1 MDAKRFF
8 VHVRSQPRA
17 IALVPSHALS
27 NPNGTFLSIRV
38 HSEGHGDTGDNVRI
52 ELSIEKVEQTLRNY
66 SPLEIDSIYGCAGIL
81 DYQGDTYIF
90 LITRCQYLCDLGELN
105 SRQEPKPIFRVLQVM
120 VLSLTDSIFDSP
132 AYRRMP
138 GAMYD
143 DASQGEL
150 DIYGISNPCSQMA
163 HFLENGA
170 FFFSPMFD
178 ITRTAQSLRLHTVA
192 ANDVR
197 VFDPDTKFQWN
208 NNMLQVF
215 SDYRMHMCGT
225 AARREFDV
233 AGYVTSL
240 IQGSVESFYFT
251 QNMGGPEHT
260 HVNVAC
266 YLISRSSS
274 MRSGMR
280 FLTRGVDDEGGVA
293 NEVETEVILM
303 TPKLTMSHVQ
313 VRGSVPVFWTQEG
326 FQLGS
331 HRVRITRSAK
341 ATLPATKRHFADL
354 LDRYKCVNAVNLLKQ
369 HSTSSDYGRIE
380 AADPAMIANGAGSS
394 EADLGKFYRMMVD
407 SMELPQALIS
417 YTAFDYNTEVKGGR
431 YDRVST
437 LVRQLA
443 PMLKSYKYFL
453 VDNDSDMVLSFQHG
467 VQRTNCIDCLDRT
480 NLVQSVLS
488 RGVIGEFMVET
499 DILPRYTMDA
509 TIDGLAGMWSANG
522 NAISRLYTGT
532 GALRSDV
539 TTSGKSGWAGF
550 FSDASKS
557 LSRLMQNNFQDR
569 GKQNVID
576 TLLGSGESGMMCRP
590 VVLYDPYE
598 HIIAPQLEQ
607 ELQRIGRKDTIQV
620 MLCTYNLHGCP
631 YRGEALGTWLAM
643 PRDIRP
649 DFIAIGFQ
657 EVVNLDVQSVIA
669 ADTANRRVWEQV
681 LTKEINNQ
689 YKKSFGNRVDGEYAL
704 VSSEQLV
711 GVALL
716 FFAHDSALP
725 RIHNVQ
731 MVKHKTGLAGMAG
744 NKGCVAIHMMF
755 DDTSI
760 CIVSAHLAAGTTNVN
775 ERNSDF
781 HTIRSGTR
789 FRRGRHIDDHDFTFW
804 LGDLNYR
811 VNLPNDQARVLVAQ
825 NQLRSLLMY
834 DQLRLQMAAGKVF
847 GGYSE
852 ADISFAPT
860 YKYDSGTSN
869 YDTSEKMRVPSWTDR
884 IMHRGNRVRVLA
896 YYRDEVCF
904 SDHKPVLAM
913 MQFDVMSVD
922 KTHKRQIIRKLYSR
936 LHEVDA
942 VTAGSDFGKPRNTV
956 QKLIDMEFQSGSET
970 NSSVQSPNNS
980 SALSLSTLNLPEP
993 SSDLHAWWDDN
1004 KANYQGVGLRST
1016 ENALPINPFASNVSA
1031 INYMNKS
1038 SGTITTKIDRQ
1049 NSQTK
1054 LQPANIFDDPFADD
1068 ADDIPWKP
1076 MVPS

>member
-1 MDAKRFF
+1 
-8 VHVRSQPRA
+8 
-17 IALVPSHALS
+17 
-27 NPNGTFLSIRV
+27 
-38 HSEGHGDTGDNVRI
+38 
-52 ELSIEKVEQTLRNY
+52 
-66 SPLEIDSIYGCAGIL
+66 
-81 DYQGDTYIF
+81 
-90 LITRCQYLCDLGELN
+90 
-105 SRQEPKPIFRVLQVM
+105 
-120 VLSLTDSIFDSP
+120 
-132 AYRRMP
+132 
-138 GAMYD
+138 
-143 DASQGEL
+143 
-150 DIYGISNPCSQMA
+150 
-163 HFLENGA
+163 
-170 FFFSPMFD
+170 
-178 ITRTAQSLRLHTVA
+178 
-192 ANDVR
+192 
-197 VFDPDTKFQWN
+197 
-208 NNMLQVF
+208 
-215 SDYRMHMCGT
+215 
-225 AARREFDV
+225 
-233 AGYVTSL
+233 
-240 IQGSVESFYFT
+240 
-251 QNMGGPEHT
+251 
-260 HVNVAC
+260 HVNC
-266 YLISRSSS
+266 
-274 MRSGMR
+274 
-280 FLTRGVDDEGGVA
+280 
-293 NEVETEVILM
+293 
-303 TPKLTMSHVQ
+303 
-313 VRGSVPVFWTQEG
+313 
-326 FQLGS
+326 
-331 HRVRITRSAK
+331 
-341 ATLPATKRHFADL
+341 
-354 LDRYKCVNAVNLLKQ
+354 VNLLKQ
-369 HSTSSDYGRIE
+369 HSASSDYGRIE

-394 EADLGKFYRMMVD
+394 EADLGKFYRVMVE
-407 SMELPQALIS
+407 SMELPQALIT
-417 YTAFDYNTEVKGGR
+417 YTAFDYNTEVKGGH
-431 YDRVST
+431 YDRVSN

-443 PMLKSYKYFL
+443 PMLDSYKYFL
-453 VDNDSDMVLSFQHG
+453 VDNDSDVVLSFQHG

-488 RGVIGEFMVET
+488 RSVIGEFMNQT
-499 DILPRYTMDA
+499 NILPRQTMDA
-509 TIDGLAGMWSANG
+509 TIDGLGGMWSANG

-557 LSRLMQNNFQDR
+557 LSRLMQNNFQDK

-576 TLLGSGESGMMCRP
+576 TLLGSGESGALCRP

-598 HIIAPQLEQ
+598 HIIAPQLER

-631 YRGEALGTWLAM
+631 YRGEPLGTWLAM

-669 ADTANRRVWEQV
+669 ADTANRRMWEQV
-681 LTKEINNQ
+681 LTVEINKQ
-689 YKKSFGNRVDGEYAL
+689 YRKSFGNRADGEYAL

-731 MVKHKTGLAGMAG
+731 MVKCKTGLAGMAG
-744 NKGCVAIHMMF
+744 NKGCVAMHMMF

-775 ERNSDF
+775 ERNADY

-847 GGYSE
+847 EGYSE
-852 ADISFAPT
+852 ADIGFAPT

-884 IMHRGNRVRVLA
+884 IMHRGSRVRVLA

-904 SDHKPVLAM
+904 SDHKPVMAM
-913 MQFDVMSVD
+913 MQFDVMSID

-936 LHEVDA
+936 LHEADA
-942 VTAGSDFGKPRNTV
+942 VNAGKPRTAV
-956 QKLIDMEFQSGSET
+956 QKLIDMDFQSGSEA
-970 NSSVQSPNNS
+970 NSGVQSPS
-980 SALSLSTLNLPEP
+980 TGSALSLSTLNLPEP
-993 SSDLHAWWDDN
+993 SSDVHAWWDTS
-1004 KANYQGVGLRST
+1004 KADGQGIGLRPT
-1016 ENALPINPFASNVSA
+1016 HNALPINPFASNVSA
-1031 INYMNKS
+1031 INSMNTLP
-1038 SGTITTKIDRQ
+1038 GTIPAASDRQ
-1049 NSQTK
+1049 HSRTES
-1054 LQPANIFDDPFADD
+1054 QPANIIDDPFADPFADD